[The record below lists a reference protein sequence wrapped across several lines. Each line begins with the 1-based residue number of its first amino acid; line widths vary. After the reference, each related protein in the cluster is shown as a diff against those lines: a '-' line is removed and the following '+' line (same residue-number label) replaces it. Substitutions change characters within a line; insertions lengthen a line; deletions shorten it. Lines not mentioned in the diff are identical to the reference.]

1 MNCRELITFLETEVP
16 LETAEGWDNPGFL
29 VGDKDKEIKKVLVVL
44 DITNEVVDY
53 AIDQKAD
60 FILAHH
66 PIIFSKIN
74 KCTSDDFLQKKL
86 LKLIRHDICA
96 YGMHTCYDVCRMG
109 DQVADRLNLKVI
121 QGPVE
126 LSKSHNEKAFG
137 KGIGIVARI
146 EDEISVGEYAKKVK
160 EAETPKSVFKN
171 DEADLVVEKRL
182 IALYKLQQIDSQ
194 IDKIRIIRGELPLEV
209 QDLEDETE
217 GLKTRIGKFNN
228 EISSCENAIADKQQK
243 IKECDAL
250 VAKYS
255 DQQNNVRNNREYES
269 LAKEIEFQELEKQ
282 LCEKK
287 IREFKASIENYKVE
301 IEKYT
306 EQYEDKL
313 KDLEVKKSELDEI
326 IKETEEKEKVLM
338 EKM

>member
-109 DQVADRLNLKVI
+109 DQVADRLNLKEI

-137 KGIGIVARI
+137 KGIGIVAKI

-160 EAETPKSVFKN
+160 EAFSLENVMVFGNLDTKISKL
-171 DEADLVVEKRL
+171 AVVPG
-182 IALYKLQQIDSQ
+182 S
-194 IDKIRIIRGELPLEV
+194 G
-209 QDLEDETE
+209 
-217 GLKTRIGKFNN
+217 
-228 EISSCENAIADKQQK
+228 
-243 IKECDAL
+243 
-250 VAKYS
+250 
-255 DQQNNVRNNREYES
+255 
-269 LAKEIEFQELEKQ
+269 
-282 LCEKK
+282 
-287 IREFKASIENYKVE
+287 
-301 IEKYT
+301 
-306 EQYEDKL
+306 
-313 KDLEVKKSELDEI
+313 
-326 IKETEEKEKVLM
+326 
-338 EKM
+338 

>member
-109 DQVADRLNLKVI
+109 DQVADRLNLKEI

-137 KGIGIVARI
+137 KGIGIVAKI
-146 EDEISVGEYAKKVK
+146 EDEISVGEYAKKQR
-160 EAETPKSVFKN
+160 SLN
-171 DEADLVVEKRL
+171 
-182 IALYKLQQIDSQ
+182 LQLFQDQ
-194 IDKIRIIRGELPLEV
+194 GEV
-209 QDLEDETE
+209 
-217 GLKTRIGKFNN
+217 
-228 EISSCENAIADKQQK
+228 
-243 IKECDAL
+243 
-250 VAKYS
+250 
-255 DQQNNVRNNREYES
+255 
-269 LAKEIEFQELEKQ
+269 
-282 LCEKK
+282 
-287 IREFKASIENYKVE
+287 
-301 IEKYT
+301 
-306 EQYEDKL
+306 
-313 KDLEVKKSELDEI
+313 
-326 IKETEEKEKVLM
+326 
-338 EKM
+338 

>member
-137 KGIGIVARI
+137 KGIGIVAKI
-146 EDEISVGEYAKKVK
+146 EDEISVGESTGAN
-160 EAETPKSVFKN
+160 VFLTG
-171 DEADLVVEKRL
+171 D
-182 IALYKLQQIDSQ
+182 IWHH
-194 IDKIRIIRGELPLEV
+194 
-209 QDLEDETE
+209 E
-217 GLKTRIGKFNN
+217 GLD
-228 EISSCENAIADKQQK
+228 AIDMGMCV
-243 IKECDAL
+243 IDAGHYGL
-250 VAKYS
+250 EQVFIDDMKDLIRTHFS
-255 DQQNNVRNNREYES
+255 DMNVITY
-269 LAKEIEFQELEKQ
+269 
-282 LCEKK
+282 
-287 IREFKASIENYKVE
+287 KAGSPYKV
-301 IEKYT
+301 I
-306 EQYEDKL
+306 
-313 KDLEVKKSELDEI
+313 
-326 IKETEEKEKVLM
+326 
-338 EKM
+338 

>member
-66 PIIFSKIN
+66 PIIFQRSTNARVMIP
-74 KCTSDDFLQKKL
+74 SEEII
-86 LKLIRHDICA
+86 KLIRHDICA

-109 DQVADRLNLKVI
+109 DQVADRLNLKEI

-137 KGIGIVARI
+137 KGIGIVAKI

-160 EAETPKSVFKN
+160 EAFSLENVMVFGNLDTKISN
-171 DEADLVVEKRL
+171 
-182 IALYKLQQIDSQ
+182 LQLFQDQ
-194 IDKIRIIRGELPLEV
+194 GEV
-209 QDLEDETE
+209 
-217 GLKTRIGKFNN
+217 
-228 EISSCENAIADKQQK
+228 
-243 IKECDAL
+243 
-250 VAKYS
+250 
-255 DQQNNVRNNREYES
+255 
-269 LAKEIEFQELEKQ
+269 
-282 LCEKK
+282 
-287 IREFKASIENYKVE
+287 
-301 IEKYT
+301 
-306 EQYEDKL
+306 
-313 KDLEVKKSELDEI
+313 
-326 IKETEEKEKVLM
+326 
-338 EKM
+338 